1 MNTRI
6 IRHAILAMAAA
17 LAAAMLASPAQ
28 AQDTLPDP
36 QFAALARQLRTDDS
50 VRITLSSGEVV
61 KGHLAELAPGQ
72 LTVLVGEEQRAVPT
86 IRVER
91 VQRTRMGV
99 TLGAL
104 IGAGTGFATGAVLS
118 RLFENGGEYPL
129 QAALGLAG
137 IGAGAGIGID
147 ALVNL
152 PRTVY
157 RRTAVPTISAG
168 PILGPGARGAAVRM
182 SF

>member
-6 IRHAILAMAAA
+6 IGHAILAMAAA
-17 LAAAMLASPAQ
+17 FAAAVLASPAR

-50 VRITLSSGEVV
+50 VRITLSSGEMV
-61 KGHLAELAPGQ
+61 KGRLAELTPGQ
-72 LTVLVGEEQRAVPT
+72 LTVLVGEERRAVPT
-86 IRVER
+86 TRVER

-99 TLGAL
+99 TLGAI
-104 IGAGTGFATGAVLS
+104 IGAGTGIATGAVLAHV
-118 RLFENGGEYPL
+118 FDGDYPL
-129 QAALGLAG
+129 QAALGLAA

-157 RRTAVPTISAG
+157 RRTAMPTISAG
-168 PILGPGARGAAVRM
+168 PILAPGVRGAAVRM

>member
-6 IRHAILAMAAA
+6 IRHPILATAAA
-17 LAAAMLASPAQ
+17 LAAAVLASPAR
-28 AQDTLPDP
+28 AQDTLPEP

-50 VRITLSSGEVV
+50 VRITLISGEVV
-61 KGHLAELAPGQ
+61 KGHLAELTPGQ
-72 LTVLVGEEQRAVPT
+72 LTVLVGDERRAVPT
-86 IRVER
+86 TRVER
-91 VQRTRMGV
+91 VQRTRIGV
-99 TLGAL
+99 TLGA
-104 IGAGTGFATGAVLS
+104 IVGAGTGIATGAVLAHV
-118 RLFENGGEYPL
+118 FDGEYPL

-147 ALVNL
+147 ALLNL

-157 RRTAVPTISAG
+157 TRAAMPRISAG
-168 PILGPGARGAAVRM
+168 PILRPGVRGASVRI